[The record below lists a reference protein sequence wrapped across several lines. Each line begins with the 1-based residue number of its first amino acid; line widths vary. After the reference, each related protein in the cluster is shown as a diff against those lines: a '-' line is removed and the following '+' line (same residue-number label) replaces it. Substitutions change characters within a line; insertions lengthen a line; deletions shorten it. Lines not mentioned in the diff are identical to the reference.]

1 MTTDVSLPRPLSLS
15 RALSRASFALFDR
28 WDRSDRM
35 QEYRRLL
42 LSERWAPEVHTAA
55 TLARLN
61 QVLEYAFRHI
71 PYYRN
76 TYASVP
82 VLDYLTEMQQ
92 FPILTKAAIR
102 EAGDS
107 LMSQSC
113 DPRTVL
119 SAKTGGSTGT
129 SLIVR
134 FDHDCQQH
142 RNAAA
147 LRSDTWAGWQPGDWT
162 GALWGSPERPT
173 SLKQKIRNTLRDRLE
188 FLDTMR
194 LDDTSMRDFLTLMR
208 DKPIDAV
215 FGHAHSLY
223 ILAQFKLT
231 AGIEVPV
238 PRAIVSTS
246 MMLLA
251 PERVIIEKAFG
262 CPVTDRYGCEE
273 VGLIAA
279 ECEQHHGYHVNL
291 EHTYVEIVDE
301 AGAPCK
307 PGEVG
312 RVLVTDL
319 QNIAMP
325 LIRYEVGD
333 LSSWATSPCPC
344 DRHGLPTLQ
353 RIVGRQADCLQ
364 RIDGSL
370 VAGVSLVERTLLI
383 IPGIAQL
390 QLVQQDRNHLLAYL
404 VAGPGLS
411 LHTSAE
417 LTKALTQDLGAG
429 IEVQVELVDRIP
441 QEKNGKYRFA
451 IRRF

>member
-1 MTTDVSLPRPLSLS
+1 
-15 RALSRASFALFDR
+15 
-28 WDRSDRM
+28 M

-42 LSERWAPEVHTAA
+42 VSQYWSAEVHEAA
-55 TLARLN
+55 TVARLN
-61 QVLEYAFRHI
+61 QLLEYAFRHI
-71 PYYRN
+71 PYYQR
-76 TYASVP
+76 TFASVP
-82 VLDYLTEMQQ
+82 VLDKASEIQQ

-107 LMSQSC
+107 LMSDCC
-113 DPRTVL
+113 DRGAVL

-129 SLIVR
+129 SLIVH

-142 RNAAA
+142 RNGAA

-173 SLKQKIRNTLRDRLE
+173 SIKQKIRNVLRDRLE
-188 FLDTMR
+188 YLDTMR
-194 LDDTSMRDFLTLMR
+194 LDEQSMTEFLALMR
-208 DKPIDAV
+208 NKPIDAV

-251 PERVIIEKAFG
+251 PERFTIEKAFG
-262 CPVTDRYGCEE
+262 CPVSDRYGCEE

-279 ECEQHHGYHVNL
+279 ECEEHQGYHVNL
-291 EHTYVEIVDE
+291 EHTYVEIVDD
-301 AGAPCK
+301 AGAPCQ

-312 RVLVTDL
+312 RVLLTDL

-344 DRHGLPTLQ
+344 ARNGLPTLQ

-364 RIDGSL
+364 RLDGSL
-370 VAGVSLVERTLLI
+370 VAGVSLVERTLLV

-390 QLVQQDRNHLLAYL
+390 QLVQQDPSHLHAYV
-404 VAGPGLS
+404 VAGAGLP
-411 LHTSAE
+411 HTTS
-417 LTKALTQDLGAG
+417 TALTRALTEDLGAG
-429 IEVQVELVDRIP
+429 IEVQVEFVERIP